1 MYSIVSH
8 KHASFTFEFFI
19 KYLWS
24 GIDTLLEVFYAIYFY
39 DFLRIYNSKRR
50 FLNTRRLLET
60 LEYHIFPNNPSRIIL
75 KTIHFLSGFIRG
87 KYQRRRIL
95 RDRIPRNEFLDE
107 QMQSIMFMN
116 EWYQP
121 STSCEQV
128 IGKLLSVLELR

>member
-1 MYSIVSH
+1 MYNMYSIVSH

-24 GIDTLLEVFYAIYFY
+24 GIGTLLEVFYAIYFY

-60 LEYHIFPNNPSRIIL
+60 LEYHIL

-87 KYQRRRIL
+87 KY
-95 RDRIPRNEFLDE
+95 
-107 QMQSIMFMN
+107 
-116 EWYQP
+116 
-121 STSCEQV
+121 
-128 IGKLLSVLELR
+128 